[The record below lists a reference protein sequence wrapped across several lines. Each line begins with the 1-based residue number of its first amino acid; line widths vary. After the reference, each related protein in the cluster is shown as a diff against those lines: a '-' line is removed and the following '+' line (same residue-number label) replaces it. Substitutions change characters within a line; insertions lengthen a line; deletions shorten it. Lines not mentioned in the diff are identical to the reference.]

1 MNFENIENFEGF
13 KTAVLTAQHGSL
25 TAAAKLLQITPAAA
39 SAALKK
45 LEAQLGV
52 RLFERSTRS
61 MRITQQGQVL
71 VDYATRALQLLEE
84 GTAQITE
91 DQRSLRGTL
100 RMTAPSDLT
109 RRMLLP
115 WLDEFLALHP
125 NVSLNLSVSDTLHDV
140 VRDEVDVAIR
150 YGALADSRLAARLLA
165 PARRIA
171 CAAPAYLRAHG
182 TPAHPRELTQHQCLT
197 FTVRNRRYVTWRF
210 FENGSPI
217 EVPGSKAGRRS
228 IDVRVDG
235 RRTVDDADIAHHW
248 ALQGHGII
256 YKSELD
262 LQDSLANGQ
271 LVQLFEG
278 FEGEEIPLNAVMPS
292 NRFVPARVRG
302 VVEFLRGRFAAK

>member
-150 YGALADSRLAARLLA
+150 YGALADSRLVARLLA

-210 FENGSPI
+210 FESGS
-217 EVPGSKAGRRS
+217 A

-262 LQDSLANGQ
+262 LKDSLTTGQ
-271 LVQLFEG
+271 LVRLFEG
-278 FEGEEIPLNAVMPS
+278 FEGEDIPLNAVMPS

-302 VVEFLRGRFAAK
+302 VVEFLRGRFD

>member
-1 MNFENIENFEGF
+1 MNFENIENFDGL

-25 TAAAKLLQITPAAA
+25 TAAAKILQITPAAA

-84 GTAQITE
+84 GAAQITE
-91 DQRSLRGTL
+91 DQRSLRGTI
-100 RMTAPSDLT
+100 RMAAPSDLT

-115 WLDEFLALHP
+115 WLDEFLALHES
-125 NVSLNLSVSDTLHDV
+125 VSLNLSVSDTLHDV

-171 CAAPAYLRAHG
+171 CAAPAYLAAHG
-182 TPAHPRELTQHQCLT
+182 TPTHPRELTQHECLT
-197 FTVRNRRYVTWRF
+197 FTVRNRRYSTWRF
-210 FENGSPI
+210 FDAHGTAHE
-217 EVPGSKAGRRS
+217 
-228 IDVRVDG
+228 VRVDG
-235 RRTVDDADIAHHW
+235 RRTADDADIAHTW
-248 ALQGHGII
+248 ALAGRGII
-256 YKSELD
+256 YKSEVD
-262 LQDSLANGQ
+262 LQETLASGA
-271 LVQLFEG
+271 LVRLFAG
-278 FEGEEIPLNAVMPS
+278 WEGESIPLNAVLPS
-292 NRFVPARVRG
+292 NRFVPTRVRALT
-302 VVEFLRGRFAAK
+302 EFLKGKFVFEKPSKK

>member
-1 MNFENIENFEGF
+1 MNFENIENFDGL

-25 TAAAKLLQITPAAA
+25 TAAAKILQITPAAA

-150 YGALADSRLAARLLA
+150 YGALADSRLVARLLA

-210 FENGSPI
+210 FESGS
-217 EVPGSKAGRRS
+217 A

-248 ALQGHGII
+248 TLQGHGII

-262 LQDSLANGQ
+262 VKDTLATGQ